1 MAMRSVLGGLLA
13 TLGGVVTAFGAFGLA
28 ATIHTSERLSFGVT
42 AIQVVPPAAVG
53 VLLVY
58 GASVLARWSDR
69 SLVFCILAAA
79 SGAALIFLGL
89 KIGLALADSP
99 SGVAEAARPFLS
111 AGAVLLIPGA
121 AFIMYHRALQGVVHP
136 AELAAQRRDAPRE
149 SYEGRTARLLLPS
162 TGRRA
167 FERAASA
174 DRLCRLPSAATMRR
188 ASHVPF
194 SCEGRTPWGV
204 SNRRQGRELPHRAP
218 LGGRR
223 APLARQ
229 RRPQLLG

>member
-58 GASVLARWSDR
+58 GASVLTRWSDR
-69 SLVFCILAAA
+69 SVVFGILAAA
-79 SGAALIFLGL
+79 SGAALIFLGLML

-121 AFIMYHRALQGVVHP
+121 AFIMYHRVA
-136 AELAAQRRDAPRE
+136 
-149 SYEGRTARLLLPS
+149 
-162 TGRRA
+162 GRR
-167 FERAASA
+167 
-174 DRLCRLPSAATMRR
+174 PS
-188 ASHVPF
+188 
-194 SCEGRTPWGV
+194 G
-204 SNRRQGRELPHRAP
+204 
-218 LGGRR
+218 
-223 APLARQ
+223 
-229 RRPQLLG
+229 